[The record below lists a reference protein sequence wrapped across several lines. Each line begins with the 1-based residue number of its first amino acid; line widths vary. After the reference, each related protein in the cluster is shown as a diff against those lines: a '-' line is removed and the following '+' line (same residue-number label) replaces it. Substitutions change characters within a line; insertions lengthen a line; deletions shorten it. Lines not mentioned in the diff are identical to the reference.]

1 MPTARLPAIVDAAP
15 DPRLERALR
24 RLVLFGALAVA
35 LLPMARGHSAWIGS
49 LPLWLVAMPLSSWWA
64 LHRFRLPHPRTTA
77 ATRRRHRRGVAQAR
91 RQPAPRAQGR
101 MARAA

>member
-1 MPTARLPAIVDAAP
+1 MPTARLNAVVDAPP
-15 DPRLERALR
+15 DPRLERGLR
-24 RLVLFGALAVA
+24 RLVLWGALAVA
-35 LLPMARGHSAWIGS
+35 LLPAARGHSTWIGS

-91 RQPAPRAQGR
+91 RQPGPRTQGR
-101 MARAA
+101 LMRAA

>member
-1 MPTARLPAIVDAAP
+1 MPTARQPLIVDAAP

-64 LHRFRLPHPRTTA
+64 LHRFRLPHPRTRAGA
-77 ATRRRHRRGVAQAR
+77 AGRRRRGEAQAR
-91 RQPAPRAQGR
+91 RRQVPRRQGR
-101 MARAA
+101 LARAA